1 MKLVYLWSVLVVLV
15 AVCEAQSDYCRI
27 SNRHTMCQFQG
38 LGRQCG
44 GRGPL
49 DRGLS
54 ENEKRA
60 LVSAHNQL
68 RARVASGSESR
79 GRPGR
84 QPPAADMME
93 MTWDDELA
101 TVAQRWADQCNFGHD
116 SERRVSRFS
125 VGQNVAIRKH
135 SNRQPKGEENRKM
148 VQAWY
153 DEVDLFSRNGVG
165 SFRFESSTGHYT
177 QVVWAK
183 THKVGCGVTV
193 FQDGRFFSTYLVC
206 NYGPAGNVRGEP
218 IYTQGR
224 ACSACPSGTSCTSQ
238 GLCRGSPSSG
248 ASPPPRSQPQQ
259 PSQTNQRPNNNF
271 NNFDDSDEFEDFFSD
286 FFNDFDFDG
295 AQVLRPE
302 RPNNFQEQFFSS
314 NSFNSF
320 F

>member
-1 MKLVYLWSVLVVLV
+1 MLWLYLCSLFV
-15 AVCEAQSDYCRI
+15 AASLCEAQSDFCGI
-27 SNRHTMCQFQG
+27 SSRHTMCQFRG
-38 LGRQCG
+38 LGRRCG
-44 GRGPL
+44 GGGPIE
-49 DRGLS
+49 RGLS

-68 RARVASGSESR
+68 RGKVASGSESR
-79 GRPGR
+79 GR

-153 DEVDLFSRNGVG
+153 DEVDQFSRNGVG
-165 SFRFESSTGHYT
+165 SFRFDSSTGHYT
-177 QVVWAK
+177 AVVWAN

-193 FQDGRFFSTYLVC
+193 FQDGRFISTYLVC

-248 ASPPPRSQPQQ
+248 ASPPTRSQPQQ
-259 PSQTNQRPNNNF
+259 PSQTNNQRPN

-314 NSFNSF
+314 NSFSSNSFNSF

>member
-116 SERRVSRFS
+116 TERSVSRFQ
-125 VGQNVAIRKH
+125 VGQNVAIRSN

-153 DEVDLFSRNGVG
+153 DEVDLFSRNEVG
-165 SFRFESSTGHYT
+165 SYRFDFSTGHYT

-183 THKVGCGVTV
+183 TDKVGCGVTV
-193 FQDGRFFSTYLVC
+193 FQDGGFFSTLLVC
-206 NYGPAGNVRGEP
+206 NYGPAGNFQGEP
-218 IYTQGR
+218 IYTQGGTCR
-224 ACSACPSGTSCTSQ
+224 ACPAGTSCTSQ
-238 GLCRGSPSSG
+238 GLCSRNSQDHGS
-248 ASPPPRSQPQQ
+248 
-259 PSQTNQRPNNNF
+259 NNVGDHGS
-271 NNFDDSDEFEDFFSD
+271 NNIGDQDYDDDIICIPDNDELFLEFEDE
-286 FFNDFDFDG
+286 FDFDG
-295 AQVLRPE
+295 AEVVRAVIQRPSQ
-302 RPNNFQEQFFSS
+302 QEFDVCFPK
-314 NSFNSF
+314 NRLTFE
-320 F
+320 

>member
-1 MKLVYLWSVLVVLV
+1 MNWLYLYSLLV
-15 AVCEAQSDYCRI
+15 AVSLSEAQSDYCRI
-27 SNRHTMCQFQG
+27 SPRHTMCQFQG
-38 LGRQCG
+38 FGRQCG
-44 GRGPL
+44 VRGPL

-60 LVSAHNQL
+60 LVFAHNQL

-116 SERRVSRFS
+116 EMIDVSRFQ
-125 VGQNVAIRKH
+125 VGQNVAIRSN

-153 DEVDLFSRNGVG
+153 DEVDLFSRNEVR
-165 SFRFESSTGHYT
+165 SYRFDFSTGHYT

-193 FQDGRFFSTYLVC
+193 FQDGGFFSTLLVC
-206 NYGPAGNVRGEP
+206 NYGPAGNFQGEP
-218 IYTQGR
+218 IYTQGDT
-224 ACSACPSGTSCTSQ
+224 CTACPAGTSCQQ
-238 GLCRGSPSSG
+238 GLCSRGSQAKQVQGS
-248 ASPPPRSQPQQ
+248 
-259 PSQTNQRPNNNF
+259 NNVVDHGS
-271 NNFDDSDEFEDFFSD
+271 NNIDDQDYDDDIICIPDNHELFLEFEDE
-286 FFNDFDFDG
+286 FDFDG
-295 AQVLRPE
+295 AEVVRAVIQRPS
-302 RPNNFQEQFFSS
+302 EQQFDVCFPT
-314 NSFNSF
+314 FRLEF
-320 F
+320 